1 MAGFGATHV
10 QPRIMARAVAS
21 LTLTQAVAD
30 HLRSL
35 IHRGEVGPGD
45 RLPAERELAEQL
57 GVARISLREA
67 LRVLQD
73 DGYVQVRR
81 GALGG
86 AYVTELL
93 QPVEQWRARMRDQSG
108 EIDDMID
115 FRIALE
121 TDAAWLAAS
130 RRSVSDLAQL
140 RTAIKELQ
148 QADGRAAFRS
158 TDSQFHDGLARASR
172 NRRLETAIRASRGEL
187 FSPHDLLPFVDPVE
201 ESVRDHRQIYQAVQK
216 RDPEAAAASMREH
229 IERTRRQLRE
239 IVFHSPLSSP
249 AQHGGRERSTRR
261 QAPKNR

>member
-1 MAGFGATHV
+1 MT
-10 QPRIMARAVAS
+10 ARAVSS

-67 LRVLQD
+67 LKILQD

-86 AYVTELL
+86 TYVTELS
-93 QPVEQWRARMRDQSG
+93 QPVEQWRARMQDQAG
-108 EIDDMID
+108 EFDDMID

-121 TDAAWLAAS
+121 TDAAWLAA
-130 RRSVSDLAQL
+130 RRRNASDLAQL
-140 RTAIKELQ
+140 RTAIEELQ
-148 QADGRAAFRS
+148 RAAGRAAFRS
-158 TDSQFHDGLARASR
+158 TDSQFHDGLARASG
-172 NRRLETAIRASRGEL
+172 NRRLASAIRGIRGEL

-201 ESVRDHRQIYQAVQK
+201 ESVRDHGQVYEAVRG
-216 RDPEAAAASMREH
+216 RDAAAAAAAMREH
-229 IERTRRQLRE
+229 IERTRVQLRE
-239 IVFHSPLSSP
+239 IVFGSAAHS
-249 AQHGGRERSTRR
+249 Q
-261 QAPKNR
+261 

>member
-1 MAGFGATHV
+1 MT
-10 QPRIMARAVAS
+10 ARAVSS

-67 LRVLQD
+67 LKILQD

-86 AYVTELL
+86 TYVTELS
-93 QPVEQWRARMRDQSG
+93 QPVEQWRARMQDQAG
-108 EIDDMID
+108 EFDDMID

-121 TDAAWLAAS
+121 TDAAWLAA
-130 RRSVSDLAQL
+130 RRRDASDLAQL
-140 RTAIKELQ
+140 RTAIEELQ
-148 QADGRAAFRS
+148 RAAGRAAFRS
-158 TDSQFHDGLARASR
+158 TDSQFHDGLARASG
-172 NRRLETAIRASRGEL
+172 NRRLASAIRGIRGEL

-201 ESVRDHRQIYQAVQK
+201 ESVRDHGQVYEAVRD

-229 IERTRRQLRE
+229 IERTRVQLRE
-239 IVFHSPLSSP
+239 IVFGSAAHS
-249 AQHGGRERSTRR
+249 Q
-261 QAPKNR
+261 